1 MSDAER
7 LSTSIKALDEIAIIC
22 SGVLSHGADGAGVVE
37 ILEAISAKARGALMD
52 APAHT
57 VDFLSM
63 ARSFQIGKLSVEWRN
78 DDLWAVT
85 DCGSVLSSDG
95 EWVFEPLPSRRTDEF
110 KARTRFDRDTAFEM
124 ARKLQDC

>member
-1 MSDAER
+1 MADDLKLTAA
-7 LSTSIKALDEIAIIC
+7 LKALDEIALIC
-22 SGVLSHGADGAGVVE
+22 SGALSHGADGAGVVE
-37 ILEAISAKARGALMD
+37 ILEAISAKARMELAK
-52 APAHT
+52 APAQT
-57 VDFLSM
+57 EDLLSL
-63 ARSFQIGKLSVEWRN
+63 ARSFQIGKLSVEWRD

-110 KARTRFDRDTAFEM
+110 KARTRFDRETAIEM